1 MICDPL
7 FICLGWRLEQD
18 VIELLDWTPLSW
30 FLHGSHPQPHT
41 PAIFVVP
48 IPTLWIMVMWFSQL
62 PRIANLL

>member
-30 FLHGSHPQPHT
+30 FLHGSHPHT

>member
-18 VIELLDWTPLSW
+18 VIELLHWTPLSW
-30 FLHGSHPQPHT
+30 FLHGSHPHT
-41 PAIFVVP
+41 AAIFVVP